1 MHGLN
6 SYRDELC
13 DCSSATPF
21 RGSQQ
26 QSSFPDEHG
35 IESFGSANVMKGSHQ
50 ESRVHDSQAKVFQE
64 VATRFFHDEP
74 SKQINRD
81 GTHLNCAEA
90 SLPVPGP
97 GGGKRC
103 GIQPMISKKLAANVA
118 FLGAI
123 LMCSVRSMFTMMS
136 DHTDFMEVACSPTSG
151 LSSCMQDL
159 GYSIQRVNYREG
171 FDLDR
176 KVGTTKLRHRI
187 AQSPPEHCW
196 ISLKCT
202 RLSNLNHL
210 TRRTDA
216 EEAAFQK
223 RQSNDL
229 QRAYEV
235 SLALEPVLS
244 TGGDVSWEWPTGAS
258 AGWRSKAI
266 SNLKGLA
273 AKYNRQLYMCHFHG
287 CAYGLVWQGHPVMK
301 GWTVA
306 TTSRH
311 VWLALQKRC
320 PGHED
325 HVHCRGQVAVASS
338 YYPKAMVEAVTKA
351 ISCQR
356 CIHSFAAS
364 RE

>member
-1 MHGLN
+1 MSRNLVITRGDLPVCPWQDAGQEGTQARDQRPEGGRGYGPRDHLFGRGEHQGHSSGRVKQALMALRQKMLGLN

-35 IESFGSANVMKGSHQ
+35 IEGFGSANVLKGRHH
-50 ESRVHDSQAKVFQE
+50 ESRVHDSQAKGFQE
-64 VATRFFHDEP
+64 VATRFHDEP
-74 SKQINRD
+74 SKQTNRD

-136 DHTDFMEVACSPTSG
+136 DHNFMEVACSPTSC
-151 LSSCMQDL
+151 LSSRMQDL
-159 GYSIQRVNYREG
+159 GYPIQRVNCREG

-196 ISLKCT
+196 T

-235 SLALEPVLS
+235 SPALEPVLS

-266 SNLKGLA
+266 
-273 AKYNRQLYMCHFHG
+273 
-287 CAYGLVWQGHPVMK
+287 
-301 GWTVA
+301 
-306 TTSRH
+306 
-311 VWLALQKRC
+311 RC
-320 PGHED
+320 N
-325 HVHCRGQVAVASS
+325 
-338 YYPKAMVEAVTKA
+338 K
-351 ISCQR
+351 
-356 CIHSFAAS
+356 
-364 RE
+364 